1 MGENCGLP
9 TVEQVPLH
17 GGVLFQYGQVLLG
30 RGIGALPVL
39 VHKEGAA
46 GEEHVEWGALK
57 SAIRSAVKNYLY
69 NQTKRNPVILPI
81 IVEVDSG
88 GKKS

>member
-1 MGENCGLP
+1 M
-9 TVEQVPLH
+9 
-17 GGVLFQYGQVLLG
+17 
-30 RGIGALPVL
+30 
-39 VHKEGAA
+39 
-46 GEEHVEWGALK
+46 EWGALK

-88 GKKS
+88 GKK